1 MENLTVVRLLD
12 GYRQRVERGEVQF
25 LQKSSR
31 NQNQSK
37 VLALIQPLL
46 VSLKEAEGKPGGLSD
61 NLNWFETHVQGRSL
75 WEKLVECALQDIDPE
90 AKGDSELFKFAE
102 AAAGFEDLLYG
113 MSRRYRDHTLHSLWV
128 YFIGEHI
135 MRDLLPDV
143 YQDLDWYV
151 WNSLLRDTSSYP
163 FKLLNEARDIEKKL
177 LGEANERKDSIWCL
191 TALCHDLG
199 YSFSQLQGLNE
210 SVEKVLK
217 YFDLP
222 GFTRIGYSFEVEHQ
236 YLASQFLDLTVGE
249 VWIVPSPDNKEALI
263 KNFRNDADYWRLCR
277 ALEKRQH
284 GVYSSFIIYKLLDI
298 FADVWVRD
306 PAEPWGLEPGEAV
319 DNLLRGNIL
328 FAIAQHEFAFAHL
341 NTMGS
346 LADIL
351 VLADELEEFSRFGRQ
366 LLARQYTDTMAK
378 VSVSFKPRKTA
389 RRRNIDIDISYEVA
403 KDYNEEEFYI
413 TKAKKLCRKYSLAA
427 RDEISRRPA
436 QYMIANIKM
445 VVKKGGREFSFCLS
459 SDSAK
464 TEGQLPEAR
473 IGGYP
478 AGKYHLSCH
487 DDKIVVST
495 KDGGIALEEWFGIEA
510 EVE

>member
-25 LQKSSR
+25 LQKGSR
-31 NQNQSK
+31 NQSK
-37 VLALIQPLL
+37 VLTLIQPLL
-46 VSLKEAEGKPGGLSD
+46 VNLKEAEGKPGGLSD
-61 NLNWFETHVQGRSL
+61 NLNWYETHVQGRFL
-75 WEKLVECALQDIDPE
+75 WEKLVEYALQDIDPD

-102 AAAGFEDLLYG
+102 AAATFEDLLYG

-151 WNSLLRDTSSYP
+151 WNNVLREASSYP
-163 FKLLNEARDIEKKL
+163 FKLLDKARDIEKKL
-177 LGEANERKDSIWCL
+177 LGKANERKDSIWCL

-199 YSFSQLQGLNE
+199 YSLSQLQGLNE

-222 GFTRIGYSFEVEHQ
+222 GFTRIGYSFQVEQH
-236 YLASQFLDLTVGE
+236 YLTSQFLDLTVGE
-249 VWIVPSPDNKEALI
+249 VWIVPSPDSKEVLI
-263 KNFRNDADYWRLCR
+263 KNFRSDADYWRLCR

-284 GVYSSFIIYKLLDI
+284 GVYSSFIIYKLLDV
-298 FADVWVRD
+298 FADVGVRD
-306 PAEPWGLEPGEAV
+306 PAEPWGLELEEAV

-328 FAIAQHEFAFAHL
+328 FAIAQHEFPFAHL

-366 LLARQYTDTMAK
+366 LLARQYTDTMAE
-378 VSVSFKPRKTA
+378 VSISFKPRKTT

-403 KDYNEEEFYI
+403 KDYDEEEFYI
-413 TKAKKLCRKYSLAA
+413 RKAKKLSRKYSLAVS
-427 RDEISRRPA
+427 DEIPRRPA
-436 QYMIANIKM
+436 QCAIANIKM

-459 SDSAK
+459 SDPAK

-473 IGGYP
+473 TGGYP
-478 AGKYHLSCH
+478 AGTYPLSCH
-487 DDKIVVST
+487 DGKIMVST
-495 KDGGIALEEWFGIEA
+495 KDRDITLEQWFGIQA
-510 EVE
+510 EIE

>member
-25 LQKSSR
+25 LQKGSR

-46 VSLKEAEGKPGGLSD
+46 VNLKEAERKPGGLSD
-61 NLNWFETHVQGRSL
+61 NLNWYETHVQGRSL
-75 WEKLVECALQDIDPE
+75 WEKLVECALQDIDTD

-163 FKLLNEARDIEKKL
+163 FKLLDEARDIEKKL

-199 YSFSQLQGLNE
+199 YSLSQLQGLNE

-222 GFTRIGYSFEVEHQ
+222 GFTRIGYSFEVEHH

-249 VWIVPSPDNKEALI
+249 VWIVPSPDNKEVLI

-366 LLARQYTDTMAK
+366 LLARQYTDTMAE
-378 VSVSFKPRKTA
+378 VSVSFKPRKTTG
-389 RRRNIDIDISYEVA
+389 RRNIDINISYEVA
-403 KDYNEEEFYI
+403 KDYDEEEFYI
-413 TKAKKLCRKYSLAA
+413 RKAKKLCRKYSLAV

-436 QYMIANIKM
+436 QYVIANIKM

-459 SDSAK
+459 SDPAK

-473 IGGYP
+473 TGGYS

-487 DDKIVVST
+487 DDKIMVST
-495 KDGGIALEEWFGIEA
+495 KDRDIALEQWFGIEA
-510 EVE
+510 EIE

>member
-12 GYRQRVERGEVQF
+12 GYRQRVERGEIQF
-25 LQKSSR
+25 LQKGSR
-31 NQNQSK
+31 DQGQSE

-46 VSLKEAEGKPGGLSD
+46 VSLKEAEGKPGSLSD
-61 NLNWFETHVQGRSL
+61 NLDWHETHVQGRSL
-75 WEKLVECALQDIDPE
+75 WEKLVGCALQGIDPE
-90 AKGDSELFKFAE
+90 AKGDSELFQFAK
-102 AAAGFEDLLYG
+102 AAADFEDLLYG
-113 MSRRYRDHTLHSLWV
+113 MSRQYRDHTLHSLWV
-128 YFIGEHI
+128 YIMGEYI
-135 MRDLLPDV
+135 LRDLLLDV
-143 YQDLDWYV
+143 YQNLDWYV
-151 WNSLLRDTSSYP
+151 RNSLLHDTSSYP
-163 FKLLNEARDIEKKL
+163 FKLLGEARGIEEKLLNEANK
-177 LGEANERKDSIWCL
+177 RKDAVWCL

-199 YSFSQLQGLNE
+199 YSLSQLQKLNE

-222 GFTRIGYSFEVEHQ
+222 DFTHIGYSFEVEHQ
-236 YLASQFLDLTVGE
+236 YLTSQFLDLTVGE
-249 VWIVPSPDNKEALI
+249 VWIVPSPDNKDVLI

-284 GVYSSFIIYKLLDI
+284 GVYSSFIIYKLLDL
-298 FADVWVRD
+298 FADVSVRD
-306 PAEPWGLEPGEAV
+306 PAETWGLEEAEAV

-328 FAIAQHEFAFAHL
+328 FAIAQHEFEFAHL

-366 LLARQYTDTMAK
+366 LLARQYKDTMAE
-378 VSVSFKPRKTA
+378 VGISFKPHKTTH
-389 RRRNIDIDISYEVA
+389 RRNLDIDITYEVA
-403 KDYNEEEFYI
+403 KDCNQKEFYVR
-413 TKAKKLCRKYSLAA
+413 KAKKLCRKYSLSEK
-427 RDEISRRPA
+427 DESSRGPA
-436 QYMIANIKM
+436 QYVIGNMKM
-445 VVKKGGREFSFCLS
+445 VVKKDGREFSFCLS
-459 SDSAK
+459 NDPAK

-478 AGKYHLSCH
+478 AGTYHLSCH